1 MLPRLSYLPATKPPR
16 FFAGIQSVGMAGH
29 TLQRARPR
37 FRLNLSDISLRQVLA
52 SLVQSRHQNGG
63 VVNKERFLPRAA
75 GAAAIVALVLVTNE
89 CYRHVRDL
97 LDTVNRSKADIALL
111 KRDLYVLQV
120 QLDNRPVSS
129 PPVVDGAAPGAP
141 AAFVAP
147 AAPRF
152 MPMPEPIGPAL
163 PLPEARP
170 AARPKPQSS
179 DKSKSLVSVVLMS
192 DAKPTAAAVGA
203 GAKQPDTAKVDV
215 QLIGDAK

>member
-1 MLPRLSYLPATKPPR
+1 M
-16 FFAGIQSVGMAGH
+16 
-29 TLQRARPR
+29 
-37 FRLNLSDISLRQVLA
+37 
-52 SLVQSRHQNGG
+52 
-63 VVNKERFLPRAA
+63 NKERFLPRAA

-89 CYRHVRDL
+89 CYRHVRAL
-97 LDTVNRSKADIALL
+97 LDTVNQSKADIALL

-129 PPVVDGAAPGAP
+129 PPAIDGAAASAP

-147 AAPRF
+147 AAPRLT
-152 MPMPEPIGPAL
+152 PMPEPIGPAL

-170 AARPKPQSS
+170 AARPKPQSN
-179 DKSKSLVSVVLMS
+179 DESKSLVSVVLMS
-192 DAKPTAAAVGA
+192 DAKPSPATAAP